1 MVQTKVITLAATL
14 LLAAACTGEYSY
26 TWQKYEMDGHRTGVT
41 APNARNVDQA
51 LGSVDGTVY
60 TAPNGTEFPQG
71 SATYAVA
78 RDMIAVQPE
87 LMRIKQVI
95 AYAPEEMVASQPES
109 ALSDWWV
116 DRIMVDVAKIT
127 GRKVDVGILNFG
139 GIRTDLPQ
147 GDVLLEDM
155 VSMFPFNNYLS
166 YVSLKGSDL
175 QEIFDFIAATRPMVL
190 GGVKLVQDGHRIET
204 LLVGGKPIDPK
215 RTYGVATVDF
225 LLAGGDNMQI
235 GKNATQ
241 TVVTD
246 YRVID
251 AILPYVRSLG
261 QAGKPLEYH
270 TDGRYVINNWE
281 KEDQQ

>member
-1 MVQTKVITLAATL
+1 MVQTKVIALAASV
-14 LLAAACTGEYSY
+14 LLAAACSGDFSY
-26 TWQKYEMDGHRTGVT
+26 TWQKYGMDGHRTGVT
-41 APNARNVDQA
+41 APTARNVDQA
-51 LGSVDGTVY
+51 LGSVEGDVY
-60 TAPNGTEFPQG
+60 TAPNGTAFPQG

-87 LMRIKQVI
+87 LARIKQVV
-95 AYAPEEMVASQPES
+95 AYAPEGMVATQPES

-116 DRIMVDVAKIT
+116 DRIMVDVARIT

-155 VSMFPFNNYLS
+155 VSMFPFNNFLS
-166 YVSLKGSDL
+166 YVTLKGSDL
-175 QEIFDFIAATRPMVL
+175 QEIFNFIAATRPMVL
-190 GGVKLVQDGHRIET
+190 GGVKLVQDGHRIDT
-204 LLVGGKPIDPK
+204 LLVGGRPIDPK
-215 RTYGVATVDF
+215 KTYSVATVDF

-235 GKNATQ
+235 GKNAKETI
-241 TVVTD
+241 VTD

-261 QAGKPLEYH
+261 EAGKPLEYH
-270 TDGRYVINNWE
+270 TDGRYIIRNWE
-281 KEDQQ
+281 KEEQL